1 MDKKELV
8 GALKSMSD
16 EEILAL
22 IRDARKEE
30 LKHTGF
36 EKANEY
42 YYSGVDGDIHIS
54 TFQDDN
60 GLYDCANYYSDINVA
75 RECNRA
81 DTLMRKLR
89 RFAAEYGGCRAPDDG
104 PAAWYI
110 TYYYPDESFKVKCA
124 EYDCENFTPGMVLF
138 ATEQAARNAIDEFSE
153 ELYWYFNFY
162 KPMPHDFKY
171 EDGEE

>member
-1 MDKKELV
+1 MDKKELI
-8 GALKSMSD
+8 GALKDMSD

-30 LKHTGF
+30 SKHTGY
-36 EKANEY
+36 EKAEEY
-42 YYSGVDGDIHIS
+42 YYIGVNGDIRKIS
-54 TFQDDN
+54 QEDCGF
-60 GLYDCANYYSDINVA
+60 LYDCANYYSDINVA

-89 RFAAEYGGCRAPDDG
+89 RFAAEHDGCAAPGESDT
-104 PAAWYI
+104 WYI
-110 TYYYPDESFKVKCA
+110 TYYYPDESFEVRRA

-138 ATEQAARNAIDEFSE
+138 KSEKAAQDAIDEFAD

-162 KPMPHDFKY
+162 EPMP
-171 EDGEE
+171 

>member
-1 MDKKELV
+1 MDKKELI
-8 GALKSMSD
+8 GTLKNMSD

-30 LKHTGF
+30 PKHTGY
-36 EKANEY
+36 EKADEY
-42 YYSGVDGDIHIS
+42 FYIGVDGDLHKNTGPAGS
-54 TFQDDN
+54 
-60 GLYDCANYYSDINVA
+60 LYDCANYYSDINVA

-89 RFAAEYGGCRAPDDG
+89 RFAAEHGWCAAPSG
-104 PAAWYI
+104 PDAWYI
-110 TYYYPDESFKVKCA
+110 TYDYLGESFEVKCA
-124 EYDCENFTPGMVLF
+124 EYVCENFTPGMVLF
-138 ATEQAARNAIDEFSE
+138 KSEKAAQDAIDEFAD

-171 EDGEE
+171 KCEEK